1 MRFDRE
7 MEKLSISEV
16 LTAVDGGLICGSAE
30 VAVNSVST
38 NSKEIRNG
46 ALFVP
51 IKGEKFDG
59 HAFIGEA
66 FAAGAVSTLTSEQNA
81 GAVAL
86 SDKNKVHIKVAD
98 TKVALQRLAAYY
110 RQKFDIPVVGI
121 TGSVGKTSTK
131 EMIAS
136 VLAARFNVHK
146 TTGNLNGQIG
156 LPLTMFGLE
165 RSHDVAVVEMGI
177 SEFGEM
183 ERLLAIAKPTC
194 AVVTNIGVTH
204 IENLHTKENIFNEKF
219 KIAGSLG
226 KDGCLFVN
234 GDDEI
239 LRNVPKSRDF
249 RVVTFGLK
257 NNCDFTARDIAF
269 EGGKTTFEAVH
280 NGKSQRFEVL
290 TIGEHNIY
298 NALVAVA
305 IGHFM
310 GMSEAQ
316 IQAGLLQFKNLDMRQ
331 NVYRLRGAT
340 LIDDSYNAN
349 PDSMK
354 SALTVLAQIGR
365 SKRKIAVLAD
375 MLELGDMAGELH
387 FDAGAFA
394 ASVDVDVLI
403 TVGSLAK
410 FIAKGADSAKK
421 NVATYSFL
429 SNDEAFACL
438 KSLIRPEDCILVKGS
453 RGMHMEEIANAVI
466 SLYEK

>member
-1 MRFDRE
+1 MRFGRQ

-16 LTAVDGGLICGSAE
+16 LTAVDGELICGSAE

-66 FAAGAVSTLTSEQNA
+66 FAAGAVATLISEQNA
-81 GAVAL
+81 GTVAVG
-86 SDKNKVHIKVAD
+86 DKNKVHIKVAD
-98 TKVALQRLAAYY
+98 TKVALKRLAAYY
-110 RQKFDIPVVGI
+110 RQKFDIPVIGI

-183 ERLLAIAKPTC
+183 ERLLTIAKPTC
-194 AVVTNIGVTH
+194 AVITNIGVTH
-204 IENLHTKENIFNEKF
+204 IENLHSKKNIFNEKF

-269 EGGKTTFEAVH
+269 EGGKTTFSAVH
-280 NGKSQRFEVL
+280 NGKNQRFEVP
-290 TIGEHNIY
+290 TIGEHNVY
-298 NALVAVA
+298 NALVAIA

-316 IQAGLLQFKNLDMRQ
+316 IQEGLLQFKNLDMRQ
-331 NVYRLRGAT
+331 NVYHLRGVT

-354 SALTVLAQIGR
+354 SALTVLAQIGLG
-365 SKRKIAVLAD
+365 KRKIAILAD
-375 MLELGDMAGELH
+375 MLELGDMAEELH
-387 FDAGAFA
+387 FDVGAFA
-394 ASVDVDVLI
+394 ASVDVDVI
-403 TVGSLAK
+403 IAVGSLAK
-410 FIAKGADSAKK
+410 FIAKGAASAKR

-438 KSLIRPEDCILVKGS
+438 KSLIQPEDCILVKGS
-453 RGMHMEEIANAVI
+453 RGMHMEGIAKSVI